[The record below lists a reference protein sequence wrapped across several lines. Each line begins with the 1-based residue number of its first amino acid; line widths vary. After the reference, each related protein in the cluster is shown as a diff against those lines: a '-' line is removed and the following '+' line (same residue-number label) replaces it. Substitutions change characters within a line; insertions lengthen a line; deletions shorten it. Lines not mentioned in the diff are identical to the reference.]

1 MSEET
6 NDVVAENQYDK
17 AINNELKVEYEELK
31 ASYKSA
37 RRNAKTQDERK
48 MLMRMYQDD
57 LIELAIHTRI
67 AGNTDFN
74 AALNQEID
82 GLKRRLWTGGSRNW

>member
-6 NDVVAENQYDK
+6 NDVVVENQYDK

-31 ASYKSA
+31 KEYKSY

-67 AGNTDFN
+67 AGNMDFN